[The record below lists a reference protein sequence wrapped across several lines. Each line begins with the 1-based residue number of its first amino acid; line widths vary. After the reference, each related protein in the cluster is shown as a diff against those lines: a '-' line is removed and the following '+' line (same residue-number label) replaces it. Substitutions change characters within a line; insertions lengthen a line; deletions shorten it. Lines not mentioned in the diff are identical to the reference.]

1 MSSQGSQ
8 TLRLVRFKK
17 LPTRLTVYMMLGWCP
32 AGSSDAASASQ
43 AVVSLLEAR
52 KLAGPI
58 LANSAGAPPA
68 AAPTAKA
75 AKGAPKADVAQGLI
89 PARAVAQ
96 LKQAA
101 EACEAVM
108 SKLSSANSA
117 PGLLSLQ
124 SSVSTLAWPDIS
136 WCNFRQR
143 AAELVPHTAV
153 QRLKPRRLRF
163 RTAHKSSSR

>member
-1 MSSQGSQ
+1 
-8 TLRLVRFKK
+8 
-17 LPTRLTVYMMLGWCP
+17 MLGWCP

-58 LANSAGAPPA
+58 LANSAGTPSA

-75 AKGAPKADVAQGLI
+75 AKGALKADVAQGLI

-117 PGLLSLQ
+117 PGMLSLQ
-124 SSVSTLAWPDIS
+124 SSESTLGLA
-136 WCNFRQR
+136 
-143 AAELVPHTAV
+143 
-153 QRLKPRRLRF
+153 
-163 RTAHKSSSR
+163 